1 MKMVIILVIY
11 KLKSK
16 LKKNNMESFK
26 PAQPAEFKLI
36 ETHYG
41 LKYVEFTDAD
51 GEKFDYKVIKDGTN
65 TYPVYKI
72 YEYRND
78 DWQFNVSVYED
89 KPSTPLDT
97 LLVDFFE
104 SNTHARTLGV
114 AG

>member
-1 MKMVIILVIY
+1 
-11 KLKSK
+11 
-16 LKKNNMESFK
+16 MENFK

-36 ETHYG
+36 KTHYG
-41 LKYVEFTDAD
+41 LEYIEFTDTD
-51 GEKFDYKVIKDGTN
+51 GEKFNYKVTKKGTD
-65 TYPVYKI
+65 TYPVYTI

-104 SNTHARTLGV
+104 SNFITIHDSICPLMQEHLE
-114 AG
+114 